1 MNANNYTYQDL
12 WEIIEFLAFQ
22 EGKTANQF
30 ISRIRQEINE
40 HDQKLAFLS
49 EQLLS
54 LSKHERNEL
63 LKKIDNDNNVPTEYV
78 DKAISKSLFGK
89 YALQELID
97 FNVESMVRTKPEAL
111 YINGEKLSV
120 HSWKDL
126 SIAFVNYLIDH
137 GDLKRENLPFCPNK
151 NSPKAFVNFFP
162 GQPANVRQ
170 AGLFVK
176 IRENFYVDIKHNA
189 KYHILNLWW
198 SLETLDIN
206 NKYSIEIEI

>member
-1 MNANNYTYQDL
+1 MNDTNYTFQDL
-12 WEIIEFLAFQ
+12 WEIIEFLSFQ
-22 EGKTANQF
+22 EGQTAQQF
-30 ISRIRQEINE
+30 ISGIRQKISE

-54 LSKHERNEL
+54 LSKHERTEL
-63 LKKIDNDNNVPTEYV
+63 LKKIDDYCPAQSME
-78 DKAISKSLFGK
+78 DAISKSLPGR
-89 YALQELID
+89 YALAELID

-126 SIAFVNYLIDH
+126 SIAFVNFLIDN

-198 SLETLDIN
+198 SLEALNIS